1 MKISILH
8 LESLLSDG
16 FTINF
21 LEIID
26 ESDHHKGHREMKNIT
41 DSIADSMTHIY
52 IRIQATELD
61 GLNRVEQHRKIYSIL
76 QPAIDSGLHAMRIE
90 VI

>member
-8 LESLLSDG
+8 LESLLKDG
-16 FTINF
+16 LTIEF
-21 LEIID
+21 LDISD
-26 ESDHHKGHREMKNIT
+26 ESDRHKGHGEMKNVT
-41 DSIADSMTHIY
+41 DSLTHVY

-61 GLNRVEQHRKIYSIL
+61 GLSRIEQHRKIYSIL
-76 QPAIDSGLHAMRIE
+76 QPAIDNGLHAIRIE

>member
-8 LESLLSDG
+8 LERLLRDCL
-16 FTINF
+16 TIE
-21 LEIID
+21 LLDISD
-26 ESDHHKGHREMKNIT
+26 ESARHKGHREMKNIT
-41 DSIADSMTHIY
+41 DSMTHIY

-61 GLNRVEQHRKIYSIL
+61 GLSRVEQHKKIYSVL